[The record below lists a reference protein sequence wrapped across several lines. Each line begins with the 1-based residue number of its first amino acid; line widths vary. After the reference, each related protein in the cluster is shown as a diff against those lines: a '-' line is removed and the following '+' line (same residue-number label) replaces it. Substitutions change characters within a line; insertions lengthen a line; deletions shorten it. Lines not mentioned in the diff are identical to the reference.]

1 MGELLD
7 RFVRGVAALYQAA
20 QRQPQVQFQAEM
32 DVPPTAFVYFPLPDK
47 RHIMIMIKQYE
58 CQKRNGEA
66 RGGIN
71 YVQDVAYYVCLYMT
85 SQIGLM
91 ASFVYTTSSSKFKRP
106 LTSPIT

>member
-20 QRQPQVQFQAEM
+20 QRQPQGQFQAEM

-58 CQKRNGEA
+58 SE
-66 RGGIN
+66 
-71 YVQDVAYYVCLYMT
+71 T
-85 SQIGLM
+85 E
-91 ASFVYTTSSSKFKRP
+91 RP
-106 LTSPIT
+106 AVG